1 MNDFSSFPDVPIV
14 KLEDKTLA
22 REVGV
27 FSLPAVVFFRVNSDP
42 TIYAGDLKNEEAILE
57 WMLVQKD
64 PANEAIIEHSG
75 ETLQTFIENTEAVA
89 IYLCKFKLR
98 INSEHC
104 LQGISSQTA

>member
-1 MNDFSSFPDVPIV
+1 
-14 KLEDKTLA
+14 
-22 REVGV
+22 
-27 FSLPAVVFFRVNSDP
+27 
-42 TIYAGDLKNEEAILE
+42 
-57 WMLVQKD
+57 MLVQKD

-98 INSEHC
+98 TNSEHC